1 MFLAILPITSQSQ
14 LLQPA
19 YKVFCSVVQIQSS
32 RCTAYQIQ
40 TQNSFPFLWISDIF
54 YGSMWILWLQ
64 RDSDWNLGE
73 LQLNC
78 RGKYWTVSWRCAYK
92 SVLHCQKK
100 ICIFKTQTLFCP
112 IVVFCN
118 CSALLSQWHYTAEIT
133 TSESQY
139 EAEFWCIRQVF
150 LQSSQKMKIIWALR
164 DNLVQTLAV
173 TAESFAYITLFP
185 HRWLCL
191 SSLSQ
196 RTCPLSHLLH
206 WRQVGLNLKSVTV
219 PNMSL
224 TELNRVIIAFT
235 VSSQQDSVAKK
246 DT

>member
-1 MFLAILPITSQSQ
+1 MN
-14 LLQPA
+14 
-19 YKVFCSVVQIQSS
+19 KWH
-32 RCTAYQIQ
+32 
-40 TQNSFPFLWISDIF
+40 FLWINVDLMTTERLRLKS
-54 YGSMWILWLQ
+54 GGTSTELQ
-64 RDSDWNLGE
+64 REILDGE
-73 LQLNC
+73 LKMCLQISAAL
-78 RGKYWTVSWRCAYK
+78 S
-92 SVLHCQKK
+92 KK
-100 ICIFKTQTLFCP
+100 PCIFKTQTLFCP

-235 VSSQQDSVAKK
+235 LSSQQDSVAKK